1 MYKLVLNRAAK
12 SVFQCDWRNKTRALY
27 VLADK
32 ISVLRELFYADCAD
46 GKLPP
51 RKERKQVEAQ
61 AAKIRERVRK
71 MEEPLF
77 RFAVAIIHIAAL
89 MLIDNSNQLHT

>member
-1 MYKLVLNRAAK
+1 MKYPICHKLILNRAAK

-32 ISVLRELFYADCAD
+32 IGVLRELLYADCAD
-46 GKLPP
+46 GKLPTC
-51 RKERKQVEAQ
+51 KEREQVKAQ
-61 AAKIRERVRK
+61 TAEIRERVRK

-77 RFAVAIIHIAAL
+77 RLSEALVHIKQRWF
-89 MLIDNSNQLHT
+89 MS